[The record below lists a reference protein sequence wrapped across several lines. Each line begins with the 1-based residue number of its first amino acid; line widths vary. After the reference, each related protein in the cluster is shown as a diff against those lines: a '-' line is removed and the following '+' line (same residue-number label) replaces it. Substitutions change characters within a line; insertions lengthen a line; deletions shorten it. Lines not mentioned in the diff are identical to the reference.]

1 VYCIGG
7 RNLNKG
13 KLKMTKQYKDGHKK
27 VLEFFSA
34 ENEKQCERNLYKF
47 TSCGA
52 WIEFHDWGIK
62 LGSIVEGSDDGT
74 DVFNLKYGKGFSKK
88 LIQKTIDK
96 IEEQAEA
103 IWDWANEVREDGKTD
118 EENGLDFP
126 TFWLRSP
133 SDSSSHYGELNER

>member
-1 VYCIGG
+1 M
-7 RNLNKG
+7 
-13 KLKMTKQYKDGHKK
+13 MTKQYKDGHKK
-27 VLEFFSA
+27 VLGFFSA
-34 ENEKQCERNLYKF
+34 ENEKQCERNLYKYTIF
-47 TSCGA
+47 GA
-52 WIEFHDWGIK
+52 CIEFKDWGIS

-74 DVFNLKYGKGFSKK
+74 DVFDLRYGKGFSKK
-88 LIQKTIDK
+88 IIGKTIDR

>member
-1 VYCIGG
+1 M
-7 RNLNKG
+7 
-13 KLKMTKQYKDGHKK
+13 MTKQYKDGHKK

-52 WIEFHDWGIK
+52 WIEFKDWGIS

-74 DVFNLKYGKGFSKK
+74 DVFNIRYGKGFSKK

-96 IEEQAEA
+96 IEEQAAA

-126 TFWLRSP
+126 TFYLRSP
-133 SDSSSHYGELNER
+133 SDLRSHSGELNER